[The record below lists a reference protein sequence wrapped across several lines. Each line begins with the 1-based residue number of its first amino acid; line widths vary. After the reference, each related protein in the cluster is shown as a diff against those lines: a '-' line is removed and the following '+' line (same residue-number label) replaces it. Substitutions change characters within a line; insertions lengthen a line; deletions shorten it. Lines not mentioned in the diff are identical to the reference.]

1 MKTVIIGSGVV
12 GATATYELARAGVDV
27 TLVDSNEEGRASSA
41 GAGIICPWS
50 SKVED
55 PDWYVIASAGAEF
68 YPELRKRLDADGV
81 HEFDYRKVGS
91 LRLTTDENVDSDF
104 SAVSR
109 RAKASDLAGEVSVIT
124 GQDAKAKFPPLEHN
138 GPVIHI
144 PGAARLDGRSL
155 RDSLRAGA
163 AKHGAKFVNGRARI
177 EVDSQVRGA
186 TVNDTF
192 YPADVVIES
201 AGAWSPQLLKPLG
214 IVSAIRPQR
223 GQITHLGL
231 PGVKTRDWSVLL
243 PMSSHYLL
251 AFDDSRVVVGATR
264 EVDSG
269 FDYRLTAAGIHE
281 VLDEALSAAPGLTDA
296 TYLETRIGFRPVG
309 PDIKPL
315 LGDVDGIPGLITAN
329 GLGASG
335 LTMGPYVGSVAA
347 LLARGE
353 DTDLD
358 LAAYDP
364 LRLPAGERAV
374 AAVSA

>member
-1 MKTVIIGSGVV
+1 M
-12 GATATYELARAGVDV
+12 
-27 TLVDSNEEGRASSA
+27 
-41 GAGIICPWS
+41 
-50 SKVED
+50 
-55 PDWYVIASAGAEF
+55 
-68 YPELRKRLDADGV
+68 
-81 HEFDYRKVGS
+81 
-91 LRLTTDENVDSDF
+91 
-104 SAVSR
+104 
-109 RAKASDLAGEVSVIT
+109 
-124 GQDAKAKFPPLEHN
+124 
-138 GPVIHI
+138 
-144 PGAARLDGRSL
+144 
-155 RDSLRAGA
+155 
-163 AKHGAKFVNGRARI
+163 
-177 EVDSQVRGA
+177 
-186 TVNDTF
+186 
-192 YPADVVIES
+192 IES

-315 LGDVDGIPGLITAN
+315 LGHVGGIPGLITAN

-364 LRLPAGERAV
+364 LRLPTGERAV